1 MVLKETDERFE
12 VRASTIPGAGE
23 GLFARAPLRAGDRL
37 EAIGVLVQSGSLE
50 DRCTAFADEYKLR
63 VGDFLL
69 LPLGYAGKLNH
80 SDQPNLAKVVEGTSL
95 FMEALRDIAPGEE
108 LFFTY
113 SDYARERFGI
123 R

>member
-1 MVLKETDERFE
+1 MVLRETDERFE
-12 VRASTIPGAGE
+12 VRASTIAGAGE
-23 GLFARAPLRAGDRL
+23 GLFAQEPLLAGDRL

-50 DRCTAFADEYKLR
+50 DRCTVFADEYKLR
-63 VGDFLL
+63 AGDLL
-69 LPLGYAGKLNH
+69 LIPMGFAAKLNH
-80 SDQPNLAKVVEGTSL
+80 SDQPNLAKVVEGTRL
-95 FMEALRDIAPGEE
+95 FMEALRDIAAGEE